1 MSPLS
6 SSVPQSL
13 SFSYAHVRPRCSQNS
28 SGNLWDPIPNL
39 DNITPTALS
48 SEPTLHP
55 SVYEAVLSQVDCQD
69 SAGLEAVLRL
79 WNIWH
84 IFKLTC
90 SLWGDAVTWFL
101 LIFSEAWAQTDNA
114 ESWRCCLRLC
124 HGVFVCLALSCR
136 GLCPSGGWDFLEMKG
151 TDRIKRRKTGL
162 VLWLIGGKVKPS
174 PSACV
179 RECVP
184 S

>member
-13 SFSYAHVRPRCSQNS
+13 SFSYTHVRPRCSQNS

-69 SAGLEAVLRL
+69 SAGLEAVLHL

-90 SLWGDAVTWFL
+90 SLWSDAVTWFL
-101 LIFSEAWAQTDNA
+101 LIFSESWAELNPGGA
-114 ESWRCCLRLC
+114 
-124 HGVFVCLALSCR
+124 VCLFVMVSLSAWHYPAEDCVH
-136 GLCPSGGWDFLEMKG
+136 LVDEISWKWKA
-151 TDRIKRRKTGL
+151 RIG
-162 VLWLIGGKVKPS
+162 
-174 PSACV
+174 
-179 RECVP
+179 
-184 S
+184 

>member
-13 SFSYAHVRPRCSQNS
+13 SFSYTHVRPRCSQNS

-90 SLWGDAVTWFL
+90 SLWSDAVTWFL
-101 LIFSEAWAQTDNA
+101 LIFQWVLGSDWQ
-114 ESWRCCLRLC
+114 SWILEVLSASLSWCLCLLGIILQRIVSIWWMRFLGNER
-124 HGVFVCLALSCR
+124 HG
-136 GLCPSGGWDFLEMKG
+136 
-151 TDRIKRRKTGL
+151 
-162 VLWLIGGKVKPS
+162 
-174 PSACV
+174 
-179 RECVP
+179 
-184 S
+184 

>member
-13 SFSYAHVRPRCSQNS
+13 SFSYTHVRPRCSQNS

-84 IFKLTC
+84 IFKLAVYGVMLLLGFC
-90 SLWGDAVTWFL
+90 LFSVSLG
-101 LIFSEAWAQTDNA
+101 
-114 ESWRCCLRLC
+114 LRLTELNP
-124 HGVFVCLALSCR
+124 GGAVCLFVMVSLSAWHYPAEDCVH
-136 GLCPSGGWDFLEMKG
+136 LVDEISWKWKA
-151 TDRIKRRKTGL
+151 RIG
-162 VLWLIGGKVKPS
+162 
-174 PSACV
+174 
-179 RECVP
+179 
-184 S
+184 